1 MSVMSD
7 SRRLTIMMHAG
18 DVARADMALTPE
30 RIYYRFATDESIEDG
45 ELPPAKEDFNL
56 LSDRLVAAL
65 TANDGEQDLADD
77 MSVKIFINNRLSDIR
92 ISEASMRRLV
102 AELRSVAEEFAFLG
116 GFCR

>member
-7 SRRLTIMMHAG
+7 SRRLTIMMRAG

-45 ELPPAKEDFNL
+45 ELPPAKEDFDL
-56 LSDRLVAAL
+56 LSERLVAAL
-65 TANDGEQDLADD
+65 TANGGEQNLADD
-77 MSVKIFINNRLSDIR
+77 MSVKIFIDNRLSDIR

-116 GFCR
+116 GFC